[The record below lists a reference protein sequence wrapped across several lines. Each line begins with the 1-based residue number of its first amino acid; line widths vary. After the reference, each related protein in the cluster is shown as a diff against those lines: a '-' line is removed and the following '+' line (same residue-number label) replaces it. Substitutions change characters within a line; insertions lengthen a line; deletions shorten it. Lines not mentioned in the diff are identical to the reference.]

1 MPLPRNQLP
10 NMNME
15 DHIFNLATK
24 KLSDEASEQE
34 LKELDNLL
42 QQYPDIS
49 LKIKQL
55 FNWWYNDEEQNS
67 IDRSELLFSK
77 IQEKIKQAERNS
89 QKNE

>member
-1 MPLPRNQLP
+1 
-10 NMNME
+10 MNME

-42 QQYPDIS
+42 QRYPDIS

-55 FNWWYNDEEQNS
+55 FNWWYYDEEQNN

-77 IQEKIKQAERNS
+77 VQEKIKQAERNN

>member
-1 MPLPRNQLP
+1 
-10 NMNME
+10 MNIK
-15 DHIFNLATK
+15 DHILNLVTK

-34 LKELDNLL
+34 LQELDNLL

-55 FNWWYNDEEQNS
+55 FNWWYDDEEQNN
-67 IDRSELLFSK
+67 IDRGELLFGK
-77 IQEKIKQAERNS
+77 IQEKIKQAEKNN

>member
-1 MPLPRNQLP
+1 
-10 NMNME
+10 ME

-55 FNWWYNDEEQNS
+55 FNWWYYDEEQTN
-67 IDRSELLFSK
+67 IDRSVLLFSK
-77 IQEKIKQAERNS
+77 IQEKIKQAERNN

>member
-1 MPLPRNQLP
+1 
-10 NMNME
+10 MNME
-15 DHIFNLATK
+15 DHILNLVTK

-34 LKELDNLL
+34 LQELDNLL

-55 FNWWYNDEEQNS
+55 FNWWYDDEEQNN

-77 IQEKIKQAERNS
+77 IQEKIKQAEKNN

>member
-1 MPLPRNQLP
+1 
-10 NMNME
+10 MNIK
-15 DHIFNLATK
+15 DHILNLVTK

-34 LKELDNLL
+34 LQELDNLL

-55 FNWWYNDEEQNS
+55 FNWWYDDEEQNN

-77 IQEKIKQAERNS
+77 IQEKIKQAEKNN

>member
-1 MPLPRNQLP
+1 
-10 NMNME
+10 ME

-24 KLSDEASEQE
+24 KLSDEASEQD
-34 LKELDNLL
+34 LRELDNLL

-55 FNWWYNDEEQNS
+55 FNWWYYDEEQNN

-77 IQEKIKQAERNS
+77 IQEKIKQAE
-89 QKNE
+89 KNNQRKE

>member
-1 MPLPRNQLP
+1 
-10 NMNME
+10 MNME

-34 LKELDNLL
+34 LRELDNLL

-55 FNWWYNDEEQNS
+55 FNWWYYDEEQNNMN
-67 IDRSELLFSK
+67 RSQLLFSK
-77 IQEKIKQAERNS
+77 IQEKIKQAEKNNL
-89 QKNE
+89 KNE